1 MATEIDITTLIEQLN
16 LSQEILMFNS
26 AIEEDILKNSGKIV
40 YSYNNMIIASEI
52 SDEYYNELAKNPYK
66 TEKR

>member
-52 SDEYYNELAKNPYK
+52 
-66 TEKR
+66 